1 MSSCVVS
8 VGFES
13 RPLRDLTDEKRA
25 DHAHVL
31 AVEARREPVNE
42 LHVVPSAFPEFEG
55 VTLRPMSKSKVAVPK
70 DLTPAQKMLAK
81 LRKQA
86 AARLLK
92 RRRAKSGQ

>member
-1 MSSCVVS
+1 
-8 VGFES
+8 
-13 RPLRDLTDEKRA
+13 
-25 DHAHVL
+25 
-31 AVEARREPVNE
+31 
-42 LHVVPSAFPEFEG
+42 
-55 VTLRPMSKSKVAVPK
+55 MSKSKVAVPK